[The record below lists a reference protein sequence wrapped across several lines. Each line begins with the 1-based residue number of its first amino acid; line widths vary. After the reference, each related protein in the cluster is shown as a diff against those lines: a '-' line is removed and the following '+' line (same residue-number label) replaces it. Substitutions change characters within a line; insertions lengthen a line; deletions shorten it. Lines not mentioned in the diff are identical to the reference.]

1 MSLLKVLKSPKEGI
15 DNNSFMRFIIFD
27 LEATCWDQWE
37 KKDNETIEIGAVMVN
52 ENKEIVT
59 NGGRVLN
66 VCALG
71 HDLEETRKKVYDAI
85 ENIHFDG
92 MYMRKDIGL
101 H

>member
-1 MSLLKVLKSPKEGI
+1 MLMKKVKSLLVWMHLPEDIVVFHAGTK
-15 DNNSFMRFIIFD
+15 R
-27 LEATCWDQWE
+27 
-37 KKDNETIEIGAVMVN
+37 N
-52 ENKEIVT
+52 ENNEIVT

-66 VCALG
+66 LCALG